1 MKQLLPNEPLF
12 ELAINKL
19 VVESSAN
26 PLYHL
31 NHREYYQS
39 IFKQSFK
46 NDYSVVIIDEHGEP
60 VVGILAHE
68 YIDSTT
74 NTSKISYL
82 GQHALLMWDDKFQQ
96 HVLNNAMKFLFDFCV
111 GQGLPKLLK
120 TSDFVFKIY
129 GGFIKNLDTILIDK
143 LLGQASK
150 SFLDYEKVVDVNQN
164 YDTLV
169 SGLSKS
175 VRAALKKELLL
186 KTEIKISS
194 DNDQVEYVDELF
206 ENLRK
211 LHFESAGRLTRS
223 LESWEIQKKQVRQ
236 GSSIVV
242 NGFIESKLVHASL
255 FLLSGTKAF
264 YGVSANNYDNDFS
277 ISHAFI
283 FKTFL
288 HLKSLNTQKIYMG
301 KQYEN
306 LNFELDEK
314 IINISKF
321 KSFFG
326 GVLVPSVVIYKGN

>member
-1 MKQLLPNEPLF
+1 
-12 ELAINKL
+12 
-19 VVESSAN
+19 
-26 PLYHL
+26 
-31 NHREYYQS
+31 
-39 IFKQSFK
+39 
-46 NDYSVVIIDEHGEP
+46 
-60 VVGILAHE
+60 
-68 YIDSTT
+68 
-74 NTSKISYL
+74 
-82 GQHALLMWDDKFQQ
+82 
-96 HVLNNAMKFLFDFCV
+96 
-111 GQGLPKLLK
+111 
-120 TSDFVFKIY
+120 
-129 GGFIKNLDTILIDK
+129 
-143 LLGQASK
+143 
-150 SFLDYEKVVDVNQN
+150 
-164 YDTLV
+164 
-169 SGLSKS
+169 
-175 VRAALKKELLL
+175 LL

-211 LHFESAGRLTRS
+211 LHLESAGRLTRS

-288 HLKSLNTQKIYMG
+288 HLKSLNTEKIYMG

-326 GVLVPSVVIYKGN
+326 GVLVPSVVIQKGN